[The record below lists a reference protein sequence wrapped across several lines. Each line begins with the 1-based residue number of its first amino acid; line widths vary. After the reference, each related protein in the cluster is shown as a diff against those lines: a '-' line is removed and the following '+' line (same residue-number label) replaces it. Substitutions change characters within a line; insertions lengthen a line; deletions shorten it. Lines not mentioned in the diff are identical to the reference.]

1 MIVEVMKMFGLFKK
15 KNDSIEDKDKYDPD
29 KVTVHY
35 EGEVLSA
42 DYTAETLVLNGGHTL
57 RENFN
62 DQDYPYHTLHPHGK
76 GKLIYKDGDAV
87 LEEYEGEFEAGQY
100 HGKGTLVDRH
110 GEIMEGRFRNNKF
123 LGK

>member
-1 MIVEVMKMFGLFKK
+1 MFGLFKK
-15 KNDSIEDKDKYDPD
+15 KSNKSDSGNDAKNEYDPD
-29 KVTVHY
+29 KVTVQY
-35 EGEVLSA
+35 EGAVLSA
-42 DYTAETLVLNGGHTL
+42 DYAAETLVLTGGSTL

-76 GKLIYKDGDAV
+76 GKLIYKDGDSV

-110 GEIMEGRFRNNKF
+110 GEVLEGNFENNKF
-123 LGK
+123 VG

>member
-1 MIVEVMKMFGLFKK
+1 MFGLFKK
-15 KNDSIEDKDKYDPD
+15 KDNHETNDNEGKGDYDPD
-29 KVTVHY
+29 KVTVYY

-42 DYTAETLVLNGGHTL
+42 DYTAETLVLTGGRTL
-57 RENFN
+57 RQNFN

-110 GEIMEGRFRNNKF
+110 GEILEGNFVKNKF
-123 LGK
+123 VG

>member
-1 MIVEVMKMFGLFKK
+1 MFGLFDKK
-15 KNDSIEDKDKYDPD
+15 KNNDVEDKDRYDPD

-76 GKLIYKDGDAV
+76 GKLIYRDGDTI

-110 GEIMEGRFRNNKF
+110 GEIMEGTFQKNKF
-123 LGK
+123 VG

>member
-1 MIVEVMKMFGLFKK
+1 MEMFGLFKK
-15 KNDSIEDKDKYDPD
+15 KDNNDNEGKDTYDPD

-42 DYTAETLVLNGGHTL
+42 DYTADTLVLNEGGTL
-57 RENFN
+57 RRHFN
-62 DQDYPYHTLHPHGK
+62 DQGYPYHTLHPHGK
-76 GKLIYKDGDAV
+76 GKLTYRDGDTV

-110 GEIMEGRFRNNKF
+110 GEILEGNFVKNRFKY
-123 LGK
+123 

>member
-1 MIVEVMKMFGLFKK
+1 MFGLFKK
-15 KNDSIEDKDKYDPD
+15 NRAKDINGAEGRDTYDPD
-29 KVTVHY
+29 RVTVFY

-42 DYTAETLVLNGGHTL
+42 DYTAETLVLTGGNTL

-62 DQDYPYHTLHPHGK
+62 EQEYPYHTLHPHGR
-76 GKLIYKDGDAV
+76 GKLIYRDGDTI

-110 GEIMEGRFRNNKF
+110 GEVLEGKFAKNKF
-123 LGK
+123 IG

>member
-1 MIVEVMKMFGLFKK
+1 MEMFGLFKK
-15 KNDSIEDKDKYDPD
+15 KDNHETNDNEGKVDYDPD
-29 KVTVHY
+29 KVTVYY

-42 DYTAETLVLNGGHTL
+42 DYTAETLVLTGGRTL
-57 RENFN
+57 RQNFN

-110 GEIMEGRFRNNKF
+110 GEILEGNFVENKF
-123 LGK
+123 VG

>member
-1 MIVEVMKMFGLFKK
+1 MEMFGLFKK
-15 KNDSIEDKDKYDPD
+15 KDNHETNDNEGKVDYDPD
-29 KVTVHY
+29 KVTVYY

-42 DYTAETLVLNGGHTL
+42 DYTAETLVLTGGSTL

-110 GEIMEGRFRNNKF
+110 GEILEGNFVKNKF
-123 LGK
+123 VG

>member
-1 MIVEVMKMFGLFKK
+1 MKMFGIFKK
-15 KNDSIEDKDKYDPD
+15 NTAKDNEGKDTYDPD
-29 KVTVHY
+29 KVTVYY

-42 DYTAETLVLNGGHTL
+42 DYTAETLVLTGGSTL

-123 LGK
+123 VGK